1 MAKID
6 TEKQTKLAD
15 AERAHKYLGAPQP
28 PDKIKL
34 KDTTTD
40 AVIERFIV
48 DAREIVAN
56 PDGRYV
62 PADAE
67 ARRVL
72 NRESANVD

>member
-6 TEKQTKLAD
+6 NEKLAE
-15 AERAHKYLGAPQP
+15 AERATKYMAPPQP

-40 AVIERFIV
+40 AIIERFIV

-72 NRESANVD
+72 NRERANVD